1 MTTTRR
7 RCARRRPIVLV
18 GFAVL
23 VCAGRCCCLDDVL
36 DSVPEELEAGSSCP
50 PGQVPCNNSSFSA
63 CLPRVLHCDGIVH
76 CREGEDERDCADLH
90 GGLPSLLGVFF
101 SWGVQ
106 NNTRAAVNL
115 SSPRFSCNRTDV
127 PKACY
132 CDLHSKTRV
141 FCQNSNLTQV
151 PRAIPDVTRLTFAN
165 NSIGILPPGAFYGY
179 TNLTSLMIVNS
190 INGIMPGAF
199 QGLAKLRMMT
209 IENNHI
215 PHIQGNS
222 FSGLLNLI
230 WLTLKYNEIRSFDFD
245 VLRDTPMLEIL
256 NIEGNGLTR
265 ISKPIPKLPYLTWL
279 VLNKNQ
285 IELIEVDAFENLKN
299 LEALILREN
308 NLMDV
313 HEDTFKFNTKMLEID
328 LAVNSLTFIRPGLFR
343 GLRNLKKID
352 ISANSIKTLPVTLFH
367 NLRSLNSL
375 NLSGVEIS
383 NIDIRHFQQ
392 LPKLE
397 FIYFTKFQYCSYA
410 PYVRI
415 CMPKTD
421 GLSSTE
427 HLLVWPVLRLSVWVV
442 ALTTCAGNSV
452 VLAWRLLSKKEDRV
466 LSLFIRNLSMADF
479 LMGVYLV
486 TVGSLDVAFRDEY
499 NQHAH
504 EWMSSWHCTLCGL
517 LAMVSCEVSVLI
529 LSLITVERYRCIKT
543 NVRAVTVTA
552 ARYCLAAVWL
562 AGLLLAAFPVIHWPQ
577 ERAFYSSNG
586 LCFPLHID
594 DPFMLGWEYSA
605 FVFLGVNFFAM
616 VLIMGLYLSMFA
628 IIKEDR
634 QRARPVT
641 MKKQEDVVLA
651 LRFFFIVLTDCL
663 CWIPIVIIKILA
675 LCEVRISENV
685 YAWVVVF
692 ILPINSALNPVIYTL
707 AAPTELR
714 RRIEKFSQR
723 ILKCH
728 KRIECILASNRTP
741 RSSVATQSLTG
752 TDIAS
757 ASTDCTSAAGSYHPM
772 ARQSIAAIH
781 ELSESSE
788 ADDTVL

>member
-1 MTTTRR
+1 MQKSPGHRLMSRRAAEANNTCPPPRLSGAAVVLDRGLSHDRR
-7 RCARRRPIVLV
+7 RGDRSDRTKARTCHVARK
-18 GFAVL
+18 A
-23 VCAGRCCCLDDVL
+23 
-36 DSVPEELEAGSSCP
+36 
-50 PGQVPCNNSSFSA
+50 
-63 CLPRVLHCDGIVH
+63 
-76 CREGEDERDCADLH
+76 REGEGAENASGFELRTYRRRAIHHGFASSARISVYTAIAGRGLKMDRSQSIGRIACESYFAHSPSYGPLSFELPPADLH
-90 GGLPSLLGVFF
+90 GGLSAVLGVLFNW
-101 SWGVQ
+101 STHNVSRTQ
-106 NNTRAAVNL
+106 D

-132 CDLHSKTRV
+132 CDLHSKSRV
-141 FCQNSNLTQV
+141 FCLNSNLTQV
-151 PRAIPDVTRLTFAN
+151 PRAIPDVTRLTFTN
-165 NSIGILPPGAFYGY
+165 NTMGILPPDAFYGY
-179 TNLTSLMIVNS
+179 MNLTSLMIVNS
-190 INGIMPGAF
+190 ITGIQPGAF
-199 QGLAKLRMMT
+199 HGLDMLRIM
-209 IENNHI
+209 
-215 PHIQGNS
+215 
-222 FSGLLNLI
+222 
-230 WLTLKYNEIRSFDFD
+230 TLKYNRLEALDIDVFEDLRS
-245 VLRDTPMLEIL
+245 LEIL
-256 NIEGNGLTR
+256 NMEGNGLKR
-265 ISKPIPKLPYLTWL
+265 IAKPFPELAYLTWL
-279 VLNKNQ
+279 DLKRNQ
-285 IELIEVDAFENLKN
+285 IEVIHADTFENLLN

-308 NLMDV
+308 HLMDV
-313 HEDTFKFNTKMLEID
+313 HEEAFRYNTKMLEID
-328 LAVNSLTFIRPGLFR
+328 LAVNFLTFVRPGLFH

-352 ISANSIKTLPVTLFH
+352 LSANAIKTLPVTLFH

-375 NLSGVEIS
+375 NLSGVEIN
-383 NIDIRHFQQ
+383 NIEIRHFRH

-397 FIYFTKFQYCSYA
+397 FIYFKKFQYCSYA

-415 CMPKTD
+415 CAPKTD

-466 LSLFIRNLSMADF
+466 LSLFIRNLSVADF

-499 NQHAH
+499 NKHAH
-504 EWMSSWHCTLCGL
+504 QWMSSWHCTLCGL

-552 ARYCLAAVWL
+552 ARYCLAIVWL
-562 AGLLLAAFPVIHWPQ
+562 LGLGLAVFPRGQMTPSCSGGST
-577 ERAFYSSNG
+577 R
-586 LCFPLHID
+586 P
-594 DPFMLGWEYSA
+594 

-616 VLIMGLYLSMFA
+616 VLIMGLYLSMFT
-628 IIKEDR
+628 IIREDR

-641 MKKQEDVVLA
+641 LKKQEDVVLA

-714 RRIEKFSQR
+714 RRIQKFSQR

-728 KRIECILASNRTP
+728 KQIECMLTSNRTP

-757 ASTDCTSAAGSYHPM
+757 ASTDCTPLLLAP
-772 ARQSIAAIH
+772 
-781 ELSESSE
+781 
-788 ADDTVL
+788 DDTIL

>member
-1 MTTTRR
+1 MTTTTMTR
-7 RCARRRPIVLV
+7 RCPERRRPVALV

-23 VCAGRCCCLDDVL
+23 VCACRCCCLDEAA
-36 DSVPEELEAGSSCP
+36 DSGPEDMEAGSSCP
-50 PGQVPCNNSSFSA
+50 PGQVPCGNSSSS
-63 CLPRVLHCDGIVH
+63 CLPRRLHCDGYPD
-76 CREGEDERDCADLH
+76 CREGEDEKDCTDLH
-90 GGLPSLLGVFF
+90 GGLSAVLGVLFNW
-101 SWGVQ
+101 SAHNISRTQ
-106 NNTRAAVNL
+106 D

-132 CDLHSKTRV
+132 CDLHSKSRV

-151 PRAIPDVTRLTFAN
+151 PRAIPDVTRLTFTN
-165 NSIGILPPGAFYGY
+165 NSMGILPSGAFYGY

-190 INGIMPGAF
+190 ITGIRPGAF
-199 QGLAKLRMMT
+199 RGLDMLRIMT
-209 IENNHI
+209 IENNNISHI
-215 PHIQGNS
+215 EANS
-222 FSGLLNLI
+222 FSGLFNLV
-230 WLTLKYNEIRSFDFD
+230 WLTLKYNRLDVFDFD
-245 VLRDTPMLEIL
+245 VLEDLRLLEIL
-256 NIEGNGLTR
+256 NMEGNGLKR
-265 ISKPIPKLPYLTWL
+265 IAKPFPELAYLTWL
-279 VLNKNQ
+279 DLKRN
-285 IELIEVDAFENLKN
+285 EIEVIHADTFENLLN

-308 NLMDV
+308 HLMDV
-313 HEDTFKFNTKMLEID
+313 HEEAFRYNTKMLEID
-328 LAVNSLTFIRPGLFR
+328 LAVNFLTFVRPGLFH
-343 GLRNLKKID
+343 GLRDLKKID
-352 ISANSIKTLPVTLFH
+352 LSANAIKTLPVTLFH

-375 NLSGVEIS
+375 NLSGIEIN
-383 NIDIRHFQQ
+383 NIEIRHFRH

-397 FIYFTKFQYCSYA
+397 FIYFKKFQYCSYA

-415 CMPKTD
+415 CAPKTD

-466 LSLFIRNLSMADF
+466 LSLFIRNLSVADF

-499 NQHAH
+499 NKHAH
-504 EWMSSWHCTLCGL
+504 QWMSSWHCTLCGL

-552 ARYCLAAVWL
+552 ARYCLAIVWL
-562 AGLLLAAFPVIHWPQ
+562 LGLGLAVFPVVKWPQ
-577 ERAFYSSNG
+577 QRAFYSSNG

-616 VLIMGLYLSMFA
+616 VLIMGLYLSMFS
-628 IIKEDR
+628 IIREDR

-728 KRIECILASNRTP
+728 KQIECMLTSNRTP

-757 ASTDCTSAAGSYHPM
+757 ASTDCTSAGGSYHPM